1 MWGKKKPKP
10 TYQEYK
16 NEYSSELSTVESQ
29 RNEIIP
35 EEFPEG
41 PYGAPTNEARLGKA
55 TGWEEG
61 QHVIS
66 NMAYEN
72 RNFHQDLSR
81 QEPASHPTHDDPNLN
96 EEPL

>member
-1 MWGKKKPKP
+1 MKSEQEPKP

-16 NEYSSELSTVESQ
+16 NEPYSELSTVESQ

-41 PYGAPTNEARLGKA
+41 PYGAPTNEERLGKA
-55 TGWEEG
+55 TGWEKD

-66 NMAYEN
+66 NFTYEN
-72 RNFHQDLSR
+72 RNFHQDLPR
-81 QEPASHPTHDDPNLN
+81 EYPGSHPTHDDPNLS